1 VKERYLLMAII
12 VILISWGG
20 NYTYFLS
27 KQLDEPIFLKHYYES
42 YITKEG
48 EDQLTFYYL
57 VNKQS
62 PANVKYV
69 KIDGIEFYPIDDGFG
84 SNSDIQ
90 QYDQEFKHQ
99 YLKSFTINF
108 ARHSL
113 PLEEGSTEPWTFE
126 KMEVGF
132 DTLPVMTVDIG
143 KVAFFLEPKTKSP
156 LEFRKSSSSNDHR
169 EEQEIVATEKVKIED
184 ITTPY
189 SKLANDVAIKVNS
202 DQMNEMVLLNED
214 KVMPAWFNDSMRK
227 NWQEAHGISL
237 NKNLYPFNLE
247 KDEWMRLNIFINPNQ
262 HSYLQYSLKIH
273 GTTTSGHSFTSKLP
287 ITDHPYLEQKDVD
300 EIIAVQGRGK

>member
-1 VKERYLLMAII
+1 MKEKHFWLAIF

-48 EDQLTFYYL
+48 EAQLTFYYL

-62 PANVKYV
+62 PINVQYV
-69 KIDGIEFYPIDDGFG
+69 RIDGIEFYPIDDG
-84 SNSDIQ
+84 SWTNPDIQ

-108 ARHSL
+108 PRQSL
-113 PLEEGSTEPWTFE
+113 PIAEGSTGPWTFE

-132 DTLPVMTVDIG
+132 DTSTVMTVDIG
-143 KVAFFLEPKTKSP
+143 KVNIFLEPQKKPP
-156 LEFRKSSSSNDHR
+156 LEFRMGSSGNDHR
-169 EEQEIVATEKVKIED
+169 EEQEFAATEKVKIED
-184 ITTPY
+184 ITTPF
-189 SKLANDVAIKVNS
+189 SELAKNVAIKVNS
-202 DQMNEMVLLNED
+202 DQMNELDLLNKD
-214 KVMPAWFNDSMRK
+214 KVLPAWFNDSMRK
-227 NWQEAHGISL
+227 NWQETHGISL
-237 NKNLYPFNLE
+237 NETLFPFNLE
-247 KDEWMRLNIFINPNQ
+247 KGEWMRLIMFINPNQ

-273 GTTTSGHSFTSKLP
+273 GTTASGHSFTSEIP

-300 EIIAVQGRGK
+300 EIIAAQGRGK